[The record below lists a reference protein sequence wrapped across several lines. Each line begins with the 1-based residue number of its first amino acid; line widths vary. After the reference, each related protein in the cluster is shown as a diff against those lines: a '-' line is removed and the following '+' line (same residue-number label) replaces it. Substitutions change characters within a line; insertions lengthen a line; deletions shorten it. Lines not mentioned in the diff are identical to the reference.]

1 MLLIDRNPIDLSF
14 RELKRLIDYLTVDG
28 NPKVTKY
35 AMRYYSLIADT
46 LGCLIVIGIAIP
58 FGMSGVRVSPVV
70 GVSKSIGLFFVYYLL
85 VSLATMIGGRELLS
99 PAVAAWLPN
108 LVMAGVAGWLFM
120 RMR

>member
-1 MLLIDRNPIDLSF
+1 
-14 RELKRLIDYLTVDG
+14 LKRLIDYLTIEG

-58 FGMSGVRVSPVV
+58 FAVSGVRVSPVV
-70 GVSKSIGLFFVYYLL
+70 GVSKSIGLFFAYYLL
-85 VSLATMIGGRELLS
+85 VSLANMIGGRELLT
-99 PAVAAWLPN
+99 PQIAVWLPN
-108 LVMAGVAGWLFM
+108 LVMVGVAGWFFA